1 MLMLPFTNFPYEPR
15 ISHVL
20 SGISIYDR
28 EETLGQALWIY
39 DPNKYEDQQAIIKN
53 FIVPSF
59 DYLTCRH
66 RYLIYRL
73 LEIHVQDTDFDFSG
87 EFESDYDD
95 PRVLAWDETQILD
108 ARVLNIYTRSS
119 VSCGRVIYFG
129 RALKIKL
136 NGDFDCLVFSC
147 S

>member
-108 ARVLNIYTRSS
+108 ARVFFEHIYEIVGELWKSDLLRESLEDQ
-119 VSCGRVIYFG
+119 
-129 RALKIKL
+129 AQW
-136 NGDFDCLVFSC
+136 
-147 S
+147 